1 MIKIIPNIINKKQQ
15 NYLNKIIQDNNFPW
29 YYYDNV
35 IEGRNNNYKKYK
47 NITETYAWIHTLF
60 FLPKGINSDYFDDFK
75 IILSAFEK
83 KEKVK
88 IQELLRIR
96 IRRTMQHSN
105 HDLEK
110 YNYPHVDIKDET
122 NYKSLI
128 YYVEDSDGDTFF
140 FDKTY
145 QKGDPTFLDKGYKT
159 LKRVSPKQGKAIYF
173 DGNIYH
179 SGNNPV
185 KYDKRTVIN
194 FDFKIQ
200 EEYK

>member
-1 MIKIIPNIINKKQQ
+1 MIKILNNLVPKNRQKEIKKT
-15 NYLNKIIQDNNFPW
+15 LDSDTFPW
-29 YYYDNV
+29 YYYDTILSDKEINKP
-35 IEGRNNNYKKYK
+35 GNKH
-47 NITETYAWIHTLF
+47 ITLTPAYVHTLF
-60 FLPKGINSDYFDDFK
+60 ILPNGINSDAYAFFVDS
-75 IILSAFEK
+75 ILSDLNIPITE
-83 KEKVK
+83 V
-88 IQELLRIR
+88 LRIR

-110 YNYPHVDIKDET
+110 YNYPHVDLKDET

-200 EEYK
+200 EENK